1 MSLLCL
7 ATAAMVVA
15 IPASSFTVAW
25 THSIEKVRWEE
36 DYRIEGL
43 RLHAVE
49 ARVKGLAV
57 RVEPP
62 AGARLEGGWWHY
74 RPATEYHY
82 ELRLARSPYAK
93 DYELCFGGFCRF
105 LSQLAPVE
113 EGVTRVYPCPQGS
126 VPPARSAQ

>member
-15 IPASSFTVAW
+15 IPASSFTLAW

-49 ARVKGLAV
+49 ARVKGSAAGM
-57 RVEPP
+57 EPP
-62 AGARLEGGWWHY
+62 PGARLEGGWWHY
-74 RPATEYHY
+74 KPAVEYQY
-82 ELRLARSPYAK
+82 ELRLSRSASAK
-93 DYELCFGGFCRF
+93 DYEICFGGFCRF
-105 LSQLAPVE
+105 LSQLAPGE
-113 EGVTRVYPCPQGS
+113 DAVTRVYPCEGG
-126 VPPARSAQ
+126 R